1 MVVVVKS
8 LINAGCATFS
18 AAVRLLRSDHAK
30 QKIKD
35 KLNDLKISK
44 LRNFEIRKIVYISI
58 FGNEFRLIEFIQT
71 V

>member
-1 MVVVVKS
+1 MVVKS

-30 QKIKD
+30 QNIKD
-35 KLNDLKISK
+35 KLNDLVG
-44 LRNFEIRKIVYISI
+44 NFELRKTVYISI
-58 FGNEFRLIEFIQT
+58 FGNEFRLVEFIHT

>member
-1 MVVVVKS
+1 MVVKS

-18 AAVRLLRSDHAK
+18 AAVRLLCSDHVK
-30 QKIKD
+30 QNIKD
-35 KLNDLKISK
+35 KVNDLVG
-44 LRNFEIRKIVYISI
+44 NFELRKTAYTSI